1 MANSRLNGMDNKGTS
16 RTPPLP
22 KSGGESVEKT
32 GIMDSGYLDQKGT
45 PDGIAAEFNFLPPG
59 ENIEDQEICDIRPMK
74 LKNWT
79 GGLSYPDDGWK

>member
-22 KSGGESVEKT
+22 KSGGESLEKS
-32 GIMDSGYLDQKGT
+32 GVMDTGYLDQKGT
-45 PDGIAAEFNFLPPG
+45 PDGISAMFNYLPPG
-59 ENIEDQEICDIRPMK
+59 ENIEDQDCADIRPMK

-79 GGLSYPDDGWK
+79 GGLSYPDDGAF